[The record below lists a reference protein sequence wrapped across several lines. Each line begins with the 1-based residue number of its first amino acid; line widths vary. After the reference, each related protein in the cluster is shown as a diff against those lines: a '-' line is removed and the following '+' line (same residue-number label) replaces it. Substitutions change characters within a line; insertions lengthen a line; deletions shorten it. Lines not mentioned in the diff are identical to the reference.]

1 MNNPKMSIVSP
12 VYGAATLLE
21 ELVNQIQASVSHIT
35 DEFEIILVED
45 SSPDNSW
52 DIIKSL
58 SAMNSRI
65 KGIKLSRNFGQQSAL
80 NAGLDYASGDWI
92 VTLDCDLQDDPI
104 YIQQLYQKGLE
115 GYDIVFACRQNRK
128 DSWIKKIC
136 SKLFYNFL
144 SYLTETNQDS
154 RIANYVLYKKN
165 VIDAMK
171 QLGDYCRYYPM
182 INRWVGFNVFKL
194 EIEHSKRMD
203 NIKSSY
209 SISKRFKLA
218 YETIITFSDKP
229 LRLVLQFGITLVLLA
244 LVVAVILTLRYFI
257 IGANVRG
264 WISVFVSIWLLSGI
278 TIAILGLVSAYL
290 GKMFETVKHRPTYIV
305 MNKTNLKSPSFPS
318 VPIGNP

>member
-1 MNNPKMSIVSP
+1 MNNPKISIISP
-12 VYGAATLLE
+12 VYGASTLLE
-21 ELVNQIQASVSHIT
+21 ELVNQIQVSVSQIT

-58 SAMNSRI
+58 SARNGRV

-92 VTLDCDLQDDPI
+92 VTLDCDLQDNPR
-104 YIQQLYQKGLE
+104 YIPQLYQKGLE

-128 DSWIKKIC
+128 DSWIKKTC

-144 SYLTETNQDS
+144 GYLSETDQDS

-194 EIEHSKRMD
+194 EIEHSERKD

-209 SISKRFKLA
+209 SINKKLKLA

-229 LRLVLQFGITLVLLA
+229 LRMVLQFGVTLVLLA
-244 LVVAVILTLRYFI
+244 LIVAVILILRYVTTGASVSGWRSLFI
-257 IGANVRG
+257 
-264 WISVFVSIWLLSGI
+264 SIWFLAGVI
-278 TIAILGLVSAYL
+278 IVILGLVSAYL
-290 GKMFETVKHRPTYIV
+290 GKMFETVKHRPTYLV
-305 MNKTNLKSPSFPS
+305 MSKTNLE
-318 VPIGNP
+318 